1 MLKRLRKYFACQK
14 LQFWY
19 WPHNGQI
26 WSNLSLYSLY
36 KHYTRLWDH
45 PLRRNGALADG
56 WYFFEMLL
64 SSPTASASPLGPNLE
79 HTPPTD
85 RLPTPTWGEGIRNG
99 ACWMLSIGSVQHIL
113 TKMVVKIPPKSGF
126 LENFKIYFCDSLIMN
141 MHARGFK
148 MWT

>member
-85 RLPTPTWGEGIRNG
+85 RLVAPRWVGGTRGLAW
-99 ACWMLSIGSVQHIL
+99 WVLSGSHVEEIL
-113 TKMVVKIPPKSGF
+113 NKMIVKKYQKSGF
-126 LENFKIYFCDSLIMN
+126 FENFKISFCASPIIN
-141 MHARGFK
+141 KHARGFK
-148 MWT
+148 TWA